1 MAGAY
6 QNLELLLNRLE
17 ERSRAGF
24 DREFYIPGLWHYGDA
39 EIRDRIAIDPFQY
52 LSKLIREHILAQAK
66 SGVRDYLSPLSLH
79 TPDEEWLQKSAIYC
93 LDVRTATSWDHD
105 MDGSI
110 VKRCSEITE
119 LGTFLKTFFLLMH
132 IKRMGLNVLY
142 LLPVLKPSISYSK
155 GELGSFY
162 SIKNFYELNP
172 DLHDPMLDL
181 PGAPFPIEVEFR
193 ALIEACHLLG
203 IRVIFDFP
211 LRTAARDNDLI
222 IDHPDWF
229 YWIYKR
235 ELPNYQV
242 PEYPSLPEH
251 VPPSVENLQ
260 HVYPLKATR
269 EYIKLFSFPPNQV
282 DREAWS
288 ALKRDYLADP
298 RQNILEMVEERF
310 GLTTAPAYSD
320 WLNDPQPSWDDI
332 TFLKLYLDPPAVR
345 DGYFDGT
352 EPPFLF
358 FDAIKTNLYPGKEPN
373 EELWDYLAGIIRFY
387 QEKFGIDGARIDM
400 AHALPGE
407 LEKLIMQ
414 WTLEFDP
421 DFKFVSEDLQNSNSA
436 IAREK
441 GYHSI
446 IGETWGREGYLTARS
461 LTELLWELP
470 TLDLPS
476 FACAETPDTPRAAVR
491 RGGRNFARMVAVM
504 NYFLPNSIPF
514 INSGFEL
521 FERQPMNLGL
531 DNTEEGR
538 YMLEKDDPY
547 YGRLAFFDAFQLHWR
562 NEEAA
567 EMIALIN
574 NARIIRARYWEILQ
588 KPEKVCVI
596 PVAVA
601 DMVQFSYQNGEVEL
615 VCMANL
621 DFEAEKMLDF
631 TGEVLI
637 SSAGKVAH
645 GILEPGEFRVCLLK
659 KNE

>member
-6 QNLELLLNRLE
+6 QNLELLVKRLE
-17 ERSRAGF
+17 EQSKVSF
-24 DREFYIPGLWHYGDA
+24 DRTYYIPGLWYHEEA
-39 EIRDRIAIDPFQY
+39 EIGERVVIDPFAY
-52 LSKLIREHILAQAK
+52 LSKLIREQIIPQAK
-66 SGVRDYLSPLSLH
+66 PGVLDYLAPLSFNA
-79 TPDEEWLQKSAIYC
+79 EEENWLQKSAMYC

-105 MDGSI
+105 ADGRI
-110 VKRCSEITE
+110 VERLGEFTE
-119 LGTFLKTFFLLMH
+119 LGTFLKTFFLLLH
-132 IKRMGLNVLY
+132 IKKMGLNVLY
-142 LLPVLKPSISYSK
+142 LLPVLKPSVSYSK

-181 PGAPFPIEVEFR
+181 PGQPFPIEVEFR

-211 LRTAARDNDLI
+211 LRTAARDNDLM

-235 ELPNYQV
+235 DLHNYQV
-242 PEYPSLPEH
+242 PEYDSLDEH

-260 HVYPLKATR
+260 HIYPLKATR

-282 DREAWS
+282 DKAAW
-288 ALKRDYLADP
+288 ATLKEDYLADP
-298 RQNILEMVEERF
+298 GQNILQMVEERF

-320 WLNDPQPSWDDI
+320 WINDPQPSWDDI

-373 EELWDYLAGIIRFY
+373 VELWDYLAGIIRFY
-387 QEKFGIDGARIDM
+387 QEEFGIDGARIDM

-407 LEKLIMQ
+407 LEKLIMRR
-414 WTLEFDP
+414 TLEFDS
-421 DFKFVSEDLQNSNSA
+421 DFKFVSEDLQNANSV
-436 IAREK
+436 IARAK

-446 IGETWGREGYLTARS
+446 IGETWGREGYLTAES
-461 LTELLWELP
+461 LTELLVELP
-470 TLDLPS
+470 ALALPS

-491 RGGRNFARMVAVM
+491 KGGRDFVRMVAVM
-504 NYFLPNSIPF
+504 NYFLPNSVPF
-514 INSGFEL
+514 INGGFEL

-531 DNTEEGR
+531 DNTEAGR
-538 YMLEKDDPY
+538 YVLEKDDPY

-562 NEEAA
+562 NDEAS

-574 NARIIRARYWEILQ
+574 RAGQIRAEYWEMLQ
-588 KPEKVCVI
+588 DAETFF
-596 PVAVA
+596 VAPAAVE
-601 DMVQFSYQNGEVEL
+601 DVVQFGYRTSELEL
-615 VCMANL
+615 VCLANL
-621 DFEAEKMLDF
+621 DFAAAKTLAL
-631 TGEVLI
+631 TGTVLI
-637 SSAGKVAH
+637 SSARQADDDVLK
-645 GILEPGEFRVCLLK
+645 PGEFRVCLLK
-659 KNE
+659 KSE